1 MGRQP
6 EVLWA
11 QRSDKIYLTV
21 SLPDAR
27 DVSVQSQ
34 PQGLF
39 QFSAVGAQGELFDF
53 SLELYDTTIPEAS
66 KTKIGMRNIICSI
79 KKEKKAWWKRLLKS
93 EEKPAPYIKVDWNKW
108 CDEDEQSDIS
118 DSFASDDENN
128 GGVDDD
134 DSDDDGL
141 LYLPDLEKARGK

>member
-1 MGRQP
+1 MSTLRHSVIVSVTDLDQDYFWLYYVDFWFYSRQP

-34 PQGLF
+34 PQGVF

-53 SLELYDTTIPEAS
+53 SLELYDTVVPEVRFLS
-66 KTKIGMRNIICSI
+66 FFLYKW
-79 KKEKKAWWKRLLKS
+79 KKCIHFLVVNSYLVNLALFLK
-93 EEKPAPYIKVDWNKW
+93 D
-108 CDEDEQSDIS
+108 
-118 DSFASDDENN
+118 
-128 GGVDDD
+128 
-134 DSDDDGL
+134 
-141 LYLPDLEKARGK
+141 

>member
-1 MGRQP
+1 MIVSVTDFDQDYFWLYYVDFWLYSRQP

-39 QFSAVGAQGELFDF
+39 QFSAVGAQGELLT
-53 SLELYDTTIPEAS
+53 SASSCTTPQFL
-66 KTKIGMRNIICSI
+66 R
-79 KKEKKAWWKRLLKS
+79 
-93 EEKPAPYIKVDWNKW
+93 
-108 CDEDEQSDIS
+108 
-118 DSFASDDENN
+118 
-128 GGVDDD
+128 
-134 DSDDDGL
+134 
-141 LYLPDLEKARGK
+141 